1 MRAKAFLIVSFA
13 SLFLS
18 ACDEP
23 VPPAPQIRHVRTM
36 VVARRVVSEPIVLTG
51 QVKAQDEVTL
61 SFRID
66 GKLVERTVAPGEK
79 ITTGQLIGRIDAQ
92 NEQNALEAANAD
104 IAAAQAA
111 LGQAEKLEARQA
123 ELLKRGITSRALYD
137 QALQQFQTAQA
148 QLESAQARSRTA
160 RNRLMFTELRAE
172 IGGTV
177 TAKGAESGE
186 VVRAGQMIIRVAR
199 EDRKDA
205 VFDVPAQLPSSRR
218 IPWDSIVQVTR
229 VDNPT
234 IKATGHVREV
244 SPQPDPV
251 TRLFPVKIGLHN
263 PPPEFALGVTVTG
276 AISLDTPPVM
286 IVPLTAI
293 IESDNK
299 PSVWVVDP
307 ANNAVALRPVEIMR
321 YDPSAV
327 IISGGLQEGEVVVT
341 AGVHMLYPGQKV
353 KLSPGLS

>member
-1 MRAKAFLIVSFA
+1 MRAKAFLIASVA

-18 ACDEP
+18 ACEEQE
-23 VPPAPQIRHVRTM
+23 PPAPQIRHVRSM
-36 VVARRVVSEPIVLTG
+36 VVARRVISEPIVLTG
-51 QVKAQDEVTL
+51 QIKPQDEVIL

-66 GKLVERTVAPGEK
+66 GKLIERTVSPGEK
-79 ITTGQLIGRIDAQ
+79 ITTGKLIGRIDAQ
-92 NEQNALEAANAD
+92 NEQNASEAADAD

-137 QALQQFQTAQA
+137 QAVQQLQTAQA

-177 TAKGAESGE
+177 IAKGAESGE
-186 VVRAGQMIIRVAR
+186 NVRAGQMIIKLAL
-199 EDRKDA
+199 EDHKDA
-205 VFDVPAQLPSSRR
+205 VFDIPAQLPLSRR
-218 IPWDSIVQVTR
+218 IPWDALVQVTLA
-229 VDNPT
+229 DNPT
-234 IKATGHVREV
+234 IKTTGHVREV

-251 TRLFPVKIGLHN
+251 TRLYPVKIGLHN
-263 PPPEFALGVTVTG
+263 PPPEFVLGITVTG
-276 AISLDTPPVM
+276 AISVDTPPVM

-293 IESDNK
+293 IELNNK

-307 ANNAVALRPVEIMR
+307 ASNTVALRAVEIMR
-321 YDPSAV
+321 YDQSAV
-327 IISGGLQEGEVVVT
+327 VISAGLQDGEVVVT
-341 AGVHMLYPGQKV
+341 GGVHKLYPGQKV
-353 KLSPGLS
+353 KLSPSSS